1 MFIFLGF
8 LKKLIT
14 NVIDLWSENMLDF
27 NFLKLIKAHFDTQNM
42 INPEECSMYIGKKMH
57 SSAYDGMFYKYQL
70 SSPVSIK

>member
-1 MFIFLGF
+1 
-8 LKKLIT
+8 
-14 NVIDLWSENMLDF
+14 MLDF